1 MLKYRLLERAWF
13 SRKDA
18 VGVGGGG
25 VLLGIYSGLLLFPGW
40 NSYHSAISVTFDFF
54 CFIPR
59 WWPIPLHKRISSV
72 MQQSCWKWLYFSVV
86 GIWIRYCQYCLA
98 HGKWNV
104 VAVCCTCTG
113 LESSKILLNTFGVAK
128 ASKRLHVSLCI
139 CIYIY
144 LSVCLFIYLVVAS
157 FLCGSC
163 TGKIDEGGEG
173 EWITNNVFTSGKGEY
188 KNHARCN
195 LI

>member
-18 VGVGGGG
+18 VGVGS
-25 VLLGIYSGLLLFPGW
+25 VRDLFWTFVVSWLKFLSQRNKCDVWFLLF
-40 NSYHSAISVTFDFF
+40 HSKMLTDSSAQEDQQCNAAKLLEVTILQCRGHMDQ
-54 CFIPR
+54 
-59 WWPIPLHKRISSV
+59 V
-72 MQQSCWKWLYFSVV
+72 
-86 GIWIRYCQYCLA
+86 QYCLA
-98 HGKWNV
+98 HGKCNAV